1 MAKLLV
7 LKGPVKGQT
16 FDLNGEVVSIGR
28 TSDNDIQIKDGT
40 VSRKHLKVFRIGR
53 MFFVED
59 LKSTNGT
66 MINGEFIV
74 PGEGFEVG
82 GEDSICIG
90 KTVLR
95 LGGIPQYES
104 DLNQDLGSPSSREG
118 QSGRGGFSPERRSG
132 LSTSLRLMKKISEL
146 LAQALDIQEIF
157 QEVLKYL
164 LECLPRIDRAAI
176 LLFDKRNGK
185 IKDVIVRSRQEQR
198 GGEVHYSQSVADRV
212 LQSGKAVSMSDT
224 TGNAADFSEDMDT
237 LKIRSVLC
245 VPLVCNGEIRGAIYI
260 DSLRGAHG
268 FRDEDLL
275 LITSVSGPLALA
287 LENARLAAR
296 MERLQVP

>member
-7 LKGPVKGQT
+7 LEGPVKGQT
-16 FDLNGEVVSIGR
+16 FDLDGEVVSIGR

-40 VSRKHLKVFRIGR
+40 VSRKHLKIFRIGR

-59 LKSTNGT
+59 LNSTNGT

-82 GEDSICIG
+82 GEDAICIG

-95 LGGIPQYES
+95 LGGIPQYEN
-104 DLNQDLGSPSSREG
+104 DLNQGLGGFSFREG
-118 QSGRGGFSPERRSG
+118 QSERVGFSSERRSG
-132 LSTSLRLMKKISEL
+132 SPATLHLMKKVSEL
-146 LAQALDIQEIF
+146 LVQALDIQEIF
-157 QEVLKYL
+157 QEVLKHL
-164 LECLPRIDRAAI
+164 LEYLPRIDRAAI
-176 LLFDKRNGK
+176 LLFDRSNGK
-185 IKDVIVRSRQEQR
+185 IKDVIARSRQGQR
-198 GGEVHYSQSVADRV
+198 GDDVRYSQTVADRV
-212 LQSGKAVSMSDT
+212 LQSGMAVSMSDT
-224 TGNAADFSEDMDT
+224 TGKAADFSEDMDT

-245 VPLVCNGEIRGAIYI
+245 VPLVCNSEIRGAIYI

-296 MERLQVP
+296 LERLQAS